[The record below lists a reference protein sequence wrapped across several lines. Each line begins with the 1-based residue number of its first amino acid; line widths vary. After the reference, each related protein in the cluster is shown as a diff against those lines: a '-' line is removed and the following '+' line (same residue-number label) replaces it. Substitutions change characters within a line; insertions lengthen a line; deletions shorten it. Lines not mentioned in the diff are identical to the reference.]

1 MKTHGKKGLMRE
13 KLTETTLSGFSTGS
27 ANSQTKVT
35 TLKLRAT
42 PCIREGGRPQRERLA
57 HWPPQS
63 CACPP
68 TSQHVLSEPLPQ
80 PAATG
85 GCASPLGGPVTGL
98 RQVQKPKLDIR
109 IKVGHPEELH

>member
-68 TSQHVLSEPLPQ
+68 PASVSFPSPSLSQQPLEDVP
-80 PAATG
+80 
-85 GCASPLGGPVTGL
+85 
-98 RQVQKPKLDIR
+98 
-109 IKVGHPEELH
+109 HP